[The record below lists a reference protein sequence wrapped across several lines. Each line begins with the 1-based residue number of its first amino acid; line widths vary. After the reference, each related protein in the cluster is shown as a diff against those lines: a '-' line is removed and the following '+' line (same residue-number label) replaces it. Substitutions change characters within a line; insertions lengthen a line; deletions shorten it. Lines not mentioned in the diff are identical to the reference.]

1 MKRHSSQASQILAV
15 SIGSFYATFLLFD
28 IIWAMSTTWSGFQF
42 PIGWLTK
49 LALATLL
56 VLPVIVIRRKWYLCV
71 MGVLTDIF
79 LIANLMYFRTY
90 YTVIPLSSYG
100 LAGNLSDFQASVW
113 ESLRWCDLLFPAIT
127 VVMMW
132 LLRKADLRVALR
144 HLTRRIKIVLA
155 CCVAVPI
162 LVVTIHSLCKGGYKA
177 AYEDLMY
184 DYSSCGAAYYTIPG
198 TWAYELVA
206 GTPELTPEL
215 RDEIDTW
222 LSEQPEAVACDTIKP
237 RANIIIIL
245 CESLESW
252 VLQTKVDG
260 IEITPNLNRY
270 LAESDVLYAP
280 HVLSQVKGARSIDA
294 QLILHTGLLP
304 VNYGAYSSR
313 FPHHTYMSLDKAFKE
328 HHGDSALT
336 MSMTVD
342 KRIVWNAGIVAQDF
356 GYDILLDKPHFEL
369 DVKSGPR
376 GRLADHSFFR
386 QAADKL
392 ETEQYWRTGGH
403 TLVQLVTYSG
413 HTPFV
418 IPEELRQVE
427 FDTRYPDRLR
437 NYMTVA
443 NYTDRAIGELID
455 RLRANPKFD
464 DTMIVITGDH
474 EGIGVDRA
482 KMVRDPEVANFLSD
496 QQFVPF
502 IVLNSPVSG
511 RYDEVMG
518 QIDIYPTLLDLAG
531 LGEYQWRGV
540 GQSILDSTRP
550 PYAVSAQGEIIGVA
564 DDNPQRQNHKRKAY
578 DISDKIISTDYFKF
592 K

>member
-1 MKRHSSQASQILAV
+1 MSNRTTDAARILTISIASL
-15 SIGSFYATFLLFD
+15 YAKFLIFD
-28 IIWAMSTTWSGFQF
+28 IIWALSTTWSGFQF

-56 VLPVIVIRRKWYLCV
+56 VLPVVLIRRKWYLCTIA
-71 MGVLTDIF
+71 LITDIF

-90 YTVIPLSSYG
+90 YTVIPMSSYA
-100 LAGNLSDFQASVW
+100 LAGNLADFQASVW
-113 ESLRWCDLLFPAIT
+113 ESLRWSDLLFP
-127 VVMMW
+127 VVTALMMW
-132 LLRKADLRVALR
+132 MLRHADLRVALR
-144 HLTRRIKIVLA
+144 RLSRRIKTALT
-155 CCVAVPI
+155 CCVVVP
-162 LVVTIHSLCKGGYKA
+162 LAVVTIHSLCKGGYKA

-198 TWAYELVA
+198 TWVYELVA
-206 GTPELTPEL
+206 ATPELTPQL
-215 RDEIDTW
+215 RAEIDTW
-222 LSEQPEAVACDTIKP
+222 LSQQPEAVDCDTIQP
-237 RANIIIIL
+237 RANVIIIL
-245 CESLESW
+245 CESFESW
-252 VLQTKVDG
+252 VLQTEVDD

-270 LAESDVLYAP
+270 LAESNVLYAP

-304 VNYGAYSSR
+304 VSYGAYSSR

-328 HHGDSALT
+328 RYGDTALT

-356 GYDILLDKPHFEL
+356 GYDILLDKPQFEL
-369 DVKSGPR
+369 DIKSGPR

-392 ETEQYWRTGGH
+392 ETEEYWQTDGH

-418 IPEELRQVE
+418 IPDELRQVE

-474 EGIGVDRA
+474 EGIGVDRD
-482 KMVRDPEVANFLSD
+482 KMVRDPEVATFLSD
-496 QQFVPF
+496 QQFVPL
-502 IVLNSPVSG
+502 IVLNSPVEG
-511 RYDEVMG
+511 RYDDVMG
-518 QIDIYPTLLDLAG
+518 QIDIYPTLLDLMG
-531 LGEYQWRGV
+531 LSDYDWRGV
-540 GQSILDSTRP
+540 GQSILDPQRP
-550 PYAVSAQGEIIGVA
+550 PYAVSAQGEIIGA
-564 DDNPQRQNHKRKAY
+564 SDTDAKREAHKRRAY
-578 DISDKIISTDYFKF
+578 DISDKIISTDYFKSR
-592 K
+592 